1 MKVRNQ
7 EILRQ
12 LVLSQ
17 SMDEQALGQK
27 LGISSRQLSYSI
39 DQINEQLQE
48 QNIPP
53 IKKKQGKYY
62 ASKEA
67 VHLLQ
72 SQTGLNAFSLS
83 AEDRTQVILLVI
95 LSRIDEVSLDHLI
108 DLLQVSKN
116 TVVADVKK
124 CNDHLANYRLQ
135 IQYSRKLGYFIE
147 GDEWDKRVV
156 LNNAIHHVYR
166 HYREKAFEQLLPH
179 CMEHKEAVKKT
190 LLKVEQYLGK
200 KYTDEDFYPLI
211 YFITIL
217 LVRTKQSKKMSQ
229 LEFLDVQE
237 IANTREYQAL
247 HHLSDDFVGI
257 SQEEV
262 MYISLQLLGSNSLDR
277 SLREDDLPL
286 LSNSL
291 WEFFTEFETNT
302 RLVLPEKRELHR
314 KFINHFKPAY
324 YRIKYKLPIEN
335 VLYEQVKT
343 KYSVL
348 HSFVRQSIS
357 PLEKFFQVDIP
368 DAEIA
373 YITMFIGGH
382 ILGKEDSGPAEKVIR
397 AVILC
402 PNGVSVSKLME
413 KNLQAVFPEF
423 LFYPPNTVRE
433 YEGFMLP
440 HDIVFSTIPVAS
452 SRNVYV
458 VSELLSSHEQLK
470 LRRRVIQDVFQLD
483 FNAITSADILE
494 VVKRHGD
501 VKDDRKLM
509 VALDLLLL
517 PKSDDG
523 NEAETFDQNQG
534 LLALMSEDV
543 IRIVEKT
550 PEWEELL
557 ALASGLLIEKGKITD
572 AYTPLLI
579 DAYKDMPE
587 YVLLNQNIVL
597 PHLDPAATRQS
608 LGVSLLILK
617 EGIMYGDRLTHII
630 ALMTIPDKES
640 HIDVLFEINRLARN
654 EEFVQQ
660 VKQATTPNQVMQLLN
675 QFRTL

>member
-1 MKVRNQ
+1 
-7 EILRQ
+7 
-12 LVLSQ
+12 
-17 SMDEQALGQK
+17 MDEQALGQK

>member
-12 LVLSQ
+12 LVLNQ
-17 SMDEQALGQK
+17 SMDEQSLGQK
-27 LGISSRQLSYSI
+27 LGISSRQLSYSV
-39 DQINEQLQE
+39 DQINEQLSEHQ
-48 QNIPP
+48 IPP

-62 ASKEA
+62 CSKE
-67 VHLLQ
+67 VSLFLQ
-72 SQTGLNAFSLS
+72 SQTGVNEFSLS
-83 AEDRTQVILLVI
+83 AEDRIQVILLTI
-95 LSRIDEVSLDHLI
+95 LSRVEDVSLDHLI
-108 DLLQVSKN
+108 DFLQVSKN
-116 TVVADVKK
+116 TVVTDIKK
-124 CNDHLANYRLQ
+124 CNDYLANYRLQ

-179 CMEHKEAVKKT
+179 CMDHKEAVKKT

-217 LVRTKQSKKMSQ
+217 LVRTRQSKTMSQ
-229 LEFLDVQE
+229 LEGLDIQE
-237 IANTREYQAL
+237 IANTKEYQAL
-247 HHLSDDFVGI
+247 LHLSDDFVDI

-262 MYISLQLLGSNSLDR
+262 MYISLQLLGSSSLDR

-335 VLYEQVKT
+335 VLYEQVTT

-368 DAEIA
+368 DKEIA

-382 ILGKEDSGPAEKVIR
+382 ILGKDNDITSEKVIR

-423 LFYPPNTVRE
+423 LFYPPSTVRE

-440 HDIVFSTIPVAS
+440 HDIVFSTIPVDS
-452 SRNVYV
+452 LKNVYV
-458 VSELLSSHEQLK
+458 VSELLSKHEQLK
-470 LRRRVIQDVFQLD
+470 LRQRVIKDVFKLD
-483 FNAITSADILE
+483 FNAVTSADVLE
-494 VVKRHGD
+494 VVKRHGSIEED
-501 VKDDRKLM
+501 SKLLE
-509 VALDLLLL
+509 ALDSLLL
-517 PKSDDG
+517 PKSG
-523 NEAETFDQNQG
+523 GHYELGAFDKHQG
-534 LLALMSEDV
+534 LLALMSEEV
-543 IRIVEKT
+543 IRIVEGK
-550 PEWEELL
+550 PNWEELL
-557 ALASGLLIEKGKITD
+557 TLSSDLLIKQGKITE
-572 AYTPLLI
+572 AYTPRLVE
-579 DAYKDMPE
+579 AYRDMPE

-597 PHLDPAATRQS
+597 PHLDPDLVTQK

-617 EGIMYGDRLTHII
+617 EGILYGGRLIHVVT
-630 ALMTIPDKES
+630 LMTIPDKES

-654 EEFVQQ
+654 EEV
-660 VKQATTPNQVMQLLN
+660 VKRLKQAETACGVMEIL
-675 QFRTL
+675 RGGAR

>member
-1 MKVRNQ
+1 
-7 EILRQ
+7 
-12 LVLSQ
+12 
-17 SMDEQALGQK
+17 MDEKELEQR
-27 LGISSRQLSYSI
+27 LGISSRQLSYSM

-48 QNIPP
+48 QNIPL

-62 ASKEA
+62 CSKEA
-67 VHLLQ
+67 TSLLQ
-72 SQTGLNAFSLS
+72 SQAGLNEFSLS
-83 AEDRTQVILLVI
+83 AEDRVQVILLII

-116 TVVADVKK
+116 TVVTDIKK
-124 CNDHLANYRLQ
+124 CNDYLANYRLQ
-135 IQYSRKLGYFIE
+135 IQYTRKHGYAID

-166 HYREKAFEQLLPH
+166 HYGEKAFEQLLPH
-179 CMEHKEAVKKT
+179 CMDHKEAVKKT

-200 KYTDEDFYPLI
+200 KYIDEDFYPLI
-211 YFITIL
+211 YFITML
-217 LVRTKQSKKMSQ
+217 LVRIRQNKKMSQ
-229 LEFLDVQE
+229 LEFLDVNE

-247 HHLSDDFVGI
+247 LHLSDDFIDI

-277 SLREDDLPL
+277 SLKEDDLPL

-335 VLYEQVKT
+335 VLYEQVTT

-440 HDIVFSTIPVAS
+440 HDLVFSTIPVAS

-458 VSELLSSHEQLK
+458 VSELLSSNEQLK
-470 LRRRVIQDVFQLD
+470 LRRRVIKDVFRVD
-483 FNAITSADILE
+483 FDTVTSADILE
-494 VVKRHGD
+494 VVKRHGNIGND
-501 VKDDRKLM
+501 MKLTE
-509 VALDLLLL
+509 ALDSLLL
-517 PKSDDG
+517 PKSGDRH
-523 NEAETFDQNQG
+523 ESETFDKHQG
-534 LLALMSEDV
+534 LLNLMSEDV
-543 IRIVEKT
+543 IQVIDKT
-550 PEWEELL
+550 PDWEALL
-557 ALASGLLIEKGKITD
+557 KRASHLLIGKGKITE

-579 DAYKDMPE
+579 EAYKDMPE

-597 PHLDPAATRQS
+597 PHLDPEIASQR

-617 EGIMYGDRLTHII
+617 EGIMYGDKLTHII

-654 EEFVQQ
+654 EEFVKQ
-660 VKQATTPNQVMQLLN
+660 VKQVDTPSQVMQLLN